1 MENKKN
7 LSRKEF
13 LSYSAMVGSVAA
25 LGSLSPMLTS
35 CGSATATKD
44 QALVP
49 LKAVGEYYVPNLPDM
64 APDGKELKVALVGCG
79 GRGSGALENILA
91 AANGITVVALGDV
104 LADKVE
110 GVKKNLAEKYKI
122 EVPAENCFVGFDA
135 YQKVCDTDADIVL
148 FCTPPVFRPYH
159 YKYAVEKG
167 KHTFLE
173 KPVAVDP
180 AGYRI
185 IISAAKNADMKGLS
199 CVTGTQ
205 RHHQR
210 PYVESFQ
217 KIQEGLIGEITG
229 GNVYWNGGM
238 LWYRDRQPGWS
249 NMEWMIRDWVNWKW
263 LSGDHIVEQHVH
275 NIDIFN
281 WMTGKKPL
289 SATGMGS
296 RQRRITGD
304 QFDNFSVDFDYGN
317 GVHLH
322 SMCRQIDGCS
332 GSVTEKIT
340 GTKGYWEAGDF
351 TIRDLQGNVLW
362 QYDEKANAE
371 KFKQHNP
378 YVLEHVDLVE
388 TIRAGKQINQAPSDA
403 DSTLCGIMGRE
414 SAYTGKSI
422 SWDEA
427 VSSELDMMAPV
438 LEMANVD
445 MTNYVVAVPGAG
457 KEKKK

>member
-25 LGSLSPMLTS
+25 FGSLSPMLTS
-35 CGSATATKD
+35 CGSTATKD
-44 QALVP
+44 GELVP
-49 LKAVGEYYVPNLPDM
+49 LKAVGEYYVPNLPDI

-79 GRGSGALENILA
+79 GRGSGAVENILA
-91 AANGITVVALGDV
+91 AANGLKVVALGDV
-104 LADKVE
+104 FADRVE
-110 GVKKNLAEKYKI
+110 GVKKMLVEKYKI

-148 FCTPPVFRPYH
+148 FCTPPVFRPMH

-180 AGYRI
+180 AGYRTL
-185 IISAAKNADMKGLS
+185 ISAAKNADMKGLS

-210 PYVESFQ
+210 PYVESFK

-238 LWYRDRQPGWS
+238 LWYKERQPGWS

-281 WMTGKKPL
+281 WMTGKKPI

-296 RQRRITGD
+296 RQRRVTGD
-304 QFDNFSVDFDYGN
+304 QYDNFTVDFDYGN
-317 GVHLH
+317 GVHLC

-332 GSVTEKIT
+332 NSVTEKIT
-340 GTKGYWEAGDF
+340 GTKGFWQIEGGKF
-351 TIRDLQGNVLW
+351 VIRDLQGNSLW
-362 QYDEKANAE
+362 EYDVKVEEE
-371 KFKQHNP
+371 KFKQNNP
-378 YVLEHVDLVE
+378 YVLEHVNLIE
-388 TIRAGKQINQAPSDA
+388 TIRAGKQINQTVEIA

-414 SAYTGKSI
+414 SAYTGKTI
-422 SWDEA
+422 TWDEA
-427 VSSELDMMAPV
+427 ISSELDMM
-438 LEMANVD
+438 
-445 MTNYVVAVPGAG
+445 
-457 KEKKK
+457 